1 MADMFFKKC
10 TDLEGAI
17 SNSSPTPRK
26 GKGKADAGVF
36 HWVRVT
42 YSMQKSSVGHQQN
55 AGRAFLLNKVLI
67 VIKTFWCLNNI
78 VRFWTKGK
86 ENQVRFIK
94 YTGCNDGVKKMMVQR
109 NSDFHVVIQYFLL
122 FTSISR
128 DKFRGHLLI
137 SRW

>member
-67 VIKTFWCLNNI
+67 VMKTFWCLNNI

-86 ENQVRFIK
+86 ENQVLFIQ
-94 YTGCNDGVKKMMVQR
+94 YTGSNDGVKKKGCCKE
-109 NSDFHVVIQYFLL
+109 IQ
-122 FTSISR
+122 TSMQLSNIFYCSLVLVEINLE
-128 DKFRGHLLI
+128 DTY
-137 SRW
+137 